1 MAVVD
6 VRGLSKWFG
15 AKPAVQDLSF
25 RLEPGQVT
33 GFLGPNGA
41 GKSTT
46 MRLMLGLDS
55 GSGTTLF
62 DGMTYRQLP
71 DPIRRVGALLDVKA
85 FHPRR
90 SARDHLAMLA
100 RGARLSRS
108 RVSEVL
114 ELVGLAKAA
123 DQQPKGFSLGMSQR
137 LGLAAALLGEPD
149 TLILDE
155 PANGMD
161 PHGMRW
167 LREYLACYAREGN
180 TVLISSHL
188 LSEIETL
195 ADRLIV
201 IGQGRLVADSTVR
214 DFIRGYNLEAVLVRS
229 DQPEELA
236 AVVDSAGGSVQSRAE
251 DMLIVH
257 GMDKRQIAEAAVAR
271 NILIF
276 ELSSTTATLEDA
288 FLRASVQSDFAA
300 QVG

>member
-1 MAVVD
+1 
-6 VRGLSKWFG
+6 
-15 AKPAVQDLSF
+15 
-25 RLEPGQVT
+25 
-33 GFLGPNGA
+33 
-41 GKSTT
+41 
-46 MRLMLGLDS
+46 
-55 GSGTTLF
+55 
-62 DGMTYRQLP
+62 
-71 DPIRRVGALLDVKA
+71 
-85 FHPRR
+85 
-90 SARDHLAMLA
+90 
-100 RGARLSRS
+100 
-108 RVSEVL
+108 
-114 ELVGLAKAA
+114 
-123 DQQPKGFSLGMSQR
+123 
-137 LGLAAALLGEPD
+137 
-149 TLILDE
+149 
-155 PANGMD
+155 
-161 PHGMRW
+161 MRW